1 MSTSDMI
8 ATDGLTKRFGRVTG
22 VDSVDLRVPAGV
34 RFGLLGPNGSGKT
47 TLVRMLL
54 GLVHP
59 TSGSMEMLGR
69 AMPRHAAQVLPLV
82 GALVESPAAWGHL
95 SGRAN
100 LRLLD
105 AAGPGGLRR
114 LRRDRRAR
122 VEQAMERVGLAGIDR
137 RPVRAYS
144 LGMRQR
150 LGIAAA
156 LLRAPR
162 LLLLDEPTNGL
173 DPRGINE
180 MRALFTELNDA
191 GTTVVLSSH
200 LLSEVEALCT
210 RVGVMDAGR
219 LVLSQD
225 LDVLRA
231 PTGRVLLRTPDP
243 ATAVMLLDG
252 RVEGRSGDALT
263 VRHDDPAALN
273 AQLVANGVRV
283 SALQAQRRS
292 LEQVVLELTGAG
304 AGRVRWTGPGR
315 EVRR

>member
-1 MSTSDMI
+1 MNVI
-8 ATDGLTKRFGRVTG
+8 ATDALTKRFGRVTAVDG
-22 VDSVDLRVPAGV
+22 VHLVVPEGI

-59 TSGSMEMLGR
+59 TAGSVELLGR
-69 AMPRHAAQVLPLV
+69 AMPRHAADVLPRV
-82 GALVESPAAWGHL
+82 GALVESPAAWAHL

-105 AAGPGGLRR
+105 AAGRGGR
-114 LRRDRRAR
+114 LRDRKAR
-122 VEQAMERVGLAGIDR
+122 VEEVLARVGLAGIDR

-156 LLRAPR
+156 LLRRPE

-173 DPRGINE
+173 DPRGIGE
-180 MRALFTELNDA
+180 IRELLAELGA
-191 GTTVVLSSH
+191 GGVTVVLSSH
-200 LLSEVEALCT
+200 LLGEVEALCT

-219 LVLSQD
+219 LVLTED

-231 PTGRVLLRTPDP
+231 PTGHVRVRTPDP
-243 ATAVMLLDG
+243 ASVVGLLDG
-252 RVEGRSGDALT
+252 QVVHRDGDTLL
-263 VRHDDPAALN
+263 VRAADAGALN
-273 AQLVANGVRV
+273 AQLVAGGIRV
-283 SALQAQRRS
+283 TELAAQRRS
-292 LEQVVLELTGAG
+292 LEQVVLAVTGSG
-304 AGRVRWTGPGR
+304 ADRVDPARTDPIDPDR
-315 EVRR
+315 VAR